1 MPSQSTASHGADHGN
16 DARVR
21 RLAVTFALGFASGLP
36 LALSSGTLT
45 YFLAR
50 HGLDER
56 AVGLFGLASIPYTAK
71 FAWAPIFDRV
81 RPGPFAR
88 LGQRRGWL
96 LLAQLGL
103 FASIVATGFTD
114 PARLPIGTMVAA
126 MALAFFSASQDV
138 IIDALRVETLA
149 ERDQGWGAALTM
161 WGYRIGMLASGFGA
175 LHLADL
181 FPFRLVYGV
190 MAGLALLGSLV
201 AWFAIEPPRVETVS
215 TRSFGDE
222 MREAVVE
229 PFRQL
234 AARQP
239 ILLLA
244 VFLAVFR
251 LGDAWAGQM
260 SNVYLVG
267 VGFTGAEIANV
278 TKLVGVIATAVG
290 VGVGGFLVSRV
301 GAARLLPFAAVI
313 MAFSNVGYA
322 WLATRGHRLEALS
335 IAVIVEYFTSGT
347 GQAITVAWLSS
358 LCERGRT
365 ATQYAVLTAMISTSR
380 TLLVGF
386 SGFVVEWARELAG
399 PTGNAWSLYFLL
411 TAFAGIPGIILAF
424 PLSRRTRLG
433 RVPDEVTAASP
444 ASSG

>member
-1 MPSQSTASHGADHGN
+1 MSSTRSSPAPQAPID
-16 DARVR
+16 DARAR

-50 HGLDER
+50 RGLGPE
-56 AVGLFGLASIPYTAK
+56 AIGLFGLASIPYTLK
-71 FAWAPIFDRV
+71 FLWAPVFDRL
-81 RPGPFAR
+81 RPGPLAH
-88 LGQRRGWL
+88 LGMRRGWL
-96 LLAQLGL
+96 LLVQLGL
-103 FASIVATGFTD
+103 FAAITGTGMMDPVRRPLATM
-114 PARLPIGTMVAA
+114 AAA

-181 FPFRLVYGV
+181 LPFRVVYGT
-190 MAGLALLGSLV
+190 MAGLSLLGSAV
-201 AWFAIEPPRVETVS
+201 AWFAIEPPRHTDPS
-215 TRSFGDE
+215 SRSLRE
-222 MREAVVE
+222 ELREAVVE
-229 PFRQL
+229 PFHQL
-234 AARQP
+234 ARRQP
-239 ILLLA
+239 IALLA

-278 TKLVGVIATAVG
+278 TKLVGVVATAVG
-290 VGVGGFLVSRV
+290 VGCGGFLVARY

-322 WLATRGHRLEALS
+322 WLATRGHRLDALS
-335 IAVIVEYFTSGT
+335 IAVVIEYATSGV

-365 ATQYAVLTAMISTSR
+365 ATQYAVLTALISTSR
-380 TLLVGF
+380 TLLVGL
-386 SGFVVEWARELAG
+386 SGYVVAWSSKLAG
-399 PTGNAWSLYFLL
+399 PSGNAWSLYFLL
-411 TAFAGIPGIILAF
+411 TAVAGIPGILLSL
-424 PLSRRTRLG
+424 PLSRRTSPAADG
-433 RVPDEVTAASP
+433 ESVIASP